1 MSQGHKPMPDAMLVV
16 VFDTEPAAYDGAK
29 ALKDL
34 HLDGEI
40 TLYGHAVISKS
51 AEGQVSIVDADDEG
65 PIGTAFGSLVG
76 GMVGL
81 LAGPVGMAAGML
93 AGASGGM
100 VRDLAV
106 ANFDDT
112 FIDDVSRTLAP
123 GKWAVLADVFEGW
136 QAPLDQEMT
145 AAGGIVLRRPRL
157 DVADAQAE
165 RRSEAL
171 RGEWDA
177 AEAEAK
183 QASDEAKA
191 AIQAKL
197 DALKDAMQKT
207 SDDARAKWEAMQ
219 AEANARIAALEDQM
233 AKASAETKAK
243 YEQRVA
249 DIKADLTER
258 GEKLSK
264 AAKLAGEA
272 FA

>member
-1 MSQGHKPMPDAMLVV
+1 MPDTMLVV

-34 HLDGEI
+34 HFNGEI

-51 AEGQVSIVDADDEG
+51 ADGKVSIIDADDEG
-65 PIGTAFGSLVG
+65 PIGAAFGSLVG

-81 LAGPVGMAAGML
+81 LAGPAGMAAGML

-100 VRDLAV
+100 IRDLTV

-112 FIDDVSRTLAP
+112 FIDDVSSALAP

-145 AAGGIVLRRPRL
+145 DAGGIVLRRSRI

-165 RRSEAL
+165 RRADAL
-171 RGEWDA
+171 QAEWDA
-177 AEAEAK
+177 TKAEAK
-183 QASDEAKA
+183 QASDDTKA
-191 AIQAKL
+191 AVQAKL
-197 DALKDAMQKT
+197 DALKDAMQNA
-207 SDDARAKWEAMQ
+207 SDDAKAKWNAME
-219 AEANARIAALEDQM
+219 AEANARVAALEDQM
-233 AKASAETKAK
+233 AKASAESKAK
-243 YEQRVA
+243 FEKRVA
-249 DIKADLTER
+249 DIKADLAER

-272 FA
+272 LA

>member
-1 MSQGHKPMPDAMLVV
+1 MPDTMLVV
-16 VFDTEPAAYDGAK
+16 VFDTEAAAYEGAK

-34 HLDGEI
+34 HFNGEI

-51 AEGQVSIVDADDEG
+51 DEGKVSIVEADDEG
-65 PIGTAFGSLVG
+65 PIGTAFGALIG

-81 LAGPVGMAAGML
+81 LAGPAGMAAGML
-93 AGASGGM
+93 AGGSGGM
-100 VRDLAV
+100 IRDLAV
-106 ANFDDT
+106 VTFDDT
-112 FIDDVSRTLAP
+112 FIDDVSSALAP

-165 RRSEAL
+165 RQAEAL
-171 RGEWDA
+171 QAEWDA

-197 DALKDAMQKT
+197 DALKDAMKKA
-207 SDDARAKWEAMQ
+207 SDDAKAKWDAMV
-219 AEANARIAALEDQM
+219 AEAEARTAALEEQM
-233 AKASAETKAK
+233 AKASEESRAK
-243 YEQRVA
+243 YEKRVA
-249 DIKADLTER
+249 DIKADLAER

-272 FA
+272 LA

>member
-1 MSQGHKPMPDAMLVV
+1 MPDAMLVV

-112 FIDDVSRTLAP
+112 FIDDVSRALAP

-171 RGEWDA
+171 RAEWDA
-177 AEAEAK
+177 AEA
-183 QASDEAKA
+183 EAKA